1 MRIFLACFIAIA
13 AVVVG
18 PAATAR
24 ADGIVDLINIGC
36 QTVATPANS
45 CVLTANVKGPGAPGE
60 LGQGSKEG
68 QACGYNVLALFSWGD
83 VRIATAMKNGG
94 ITKISSVD
102 SKSFQLLPILYGFGR
117 YCTVVSGE

>member
-1 MRIFLACFIAIA
+1 MRTFFAFCALALLISP
-13 AVVVG
+13 
-18 PAATAR
+18 PAA
-24 ADGIVDLINIGC
+24 ADIGIVDIFNTGC
-36 QTVATPANS
+36 ETVATPAWG
-45 CVLTANVKGPGAPGE
+45 CFLTLNVKGPGAPGE

-94 ITKISSVD
+94 ITQISSVD
-102 SKSFQLLPILYGFGR
+102 SKAFQLVPGFYGFSR

>member
-1 MRIFLACFIAIA
+1 MRIFLACCIA
-13 AVVVG
+13 ALVVA
-18 PAATAR
+18 PTATAGT
-24 ADGIVDLINIGC
+24 GIVDLLNIGC
-36 QTVATPANS
+36 ESVKTPAIG
-45 CVLTANVKGPGAPGE
+45 CALTANVKGPGAPGE
-60 LGQGSKEG
+60 LARGSKEG

-94 ITKISSVD
+94 ITEISSVD